1 MIKMNIVRK
10 ARNKQGVG
18 IREIAEYLN
27 LPVFVYLYYEDICGV
42 VNMHY
47 DVLIDLCHILNI
59 DYHNLK
65 SE

>member
-10 ARNKQGVG
+10 ARKKQGIG

-42 VNMHY
+42 KEMHY
-47 DVLIDLCHILNI
+47 ELLLDLCDKLKIKHQ
-59 DYHNLK
+59 NL
-65 SE
+65 